1 MRIGPANRNLDDM
14 VQFIKGDI
22 GIHLDLSPDPWIIS
36 KEQDKIVFLNKLKK
50 LIKEKW
56 DKHRPLCKD
65 PSKCLEEEENGF
77 SLLVIDQYMESIADS
92 YEYQPEDRSDRF
104 SADDI
109 SNLNLKIDQI
119 LRKLEEHDCKW

>member
-1 MRIGPANRNLDDM
+1 MTHTELLEREADNYFQRMFRTSKAPSIEYYNSEIGGKLY
-14 VQFIKGDI
+14 
-22 GIHLDLSPDPWIIS
+22 SIS
-36 KEQDKIVFLNKLKK
+36 KEQDKIVFLNKLKE
-50 LIKEKW
+50 LIKERW

-77 SLLVIDQYMESIADS
+77 SLLVIDQSMESIADS

-109 SNLNLKIDQI
+109 SNLNLKIVYRAV
-119 LRKLEEHDCKW
+119 LT